1 MNSNERSERR
11 KKLNA
16 KAEKIL
22 KVIEAEQSRT
32 VATERKKATRRKIL
46 LGALVIELTNTGVL
60 DRDLILNHLDSYL
73 TKPHDRQLFGLSP
86 SPSPSAG
93 DGEAERAGVRVSQPE
108 GLAPLPTR

>member
-60 DRDLILNHLDSYL
+60 DRDLILNHLSMTAIMLDHKY
-73 TKPHDRQLFGLSP
+73 PHK
-86 SPSPSAG
+86 
-93 DGEAERAGVRVSQPE
+93 ERAVQHRQPK
-108 GLAPLPTR
+108 GQPITDR